1 MNEQAMYTS
10 INKGIPNY
18 TMIEISVNTLIN
30 ECASNKEQ
38 LTNELKVLR
47 ELYRD
52 NVIKIAG
59 NTKSYEYFF
68 DSLRIMTS
76 YKNAESKLYISPI
89 PFITKLKNILGVQ
102 RNSTDFNDQQLLNEL
117 LNRLDLL
124 KKVSTPEELKQNFP
138 IIYADYE
145 LSKEAYYQINQ
156 YKDKYPT
163 PRPEYIQDKIDRQY
177 NLYHS
182 FALDTRFEKF
192 LQKQYQMY
200 RNLIVRRQFIEGYTN
215 RNPLSLTMFEGLD
228 KEKFELYLADKYLTT
243 AISTDDK
250 KVQQECIYYVATY
263 IRETK
268 ISQTTIKNDDGKEV
282 TLKKLVRRYKQ
293 FLQENVLIRPLDEP
307 RENFKDYHIK
317 HVQNHVK
324 KYFFTNV
331 NWQIVPPGKEDE
343 MDRTVIESLNKKYN
357 YLSPQEREQKIL
369 QRYSVYERKI
379 KFYENSGYI
388 YKIYGCN
395 AFDGYIAY
403 IYPNGEILM
412 EKFFNDKANCI
423 PTINEAIYNVQV
435 PDFERLSKLSKTTLI
450 KENGCK
456 RIIHSGDWE
465 ERSQS
470 IIDKPAIRES
480 EEQIKKLIKKLKTS
494 DSN

>member
-10 INKGIPNY
+10 LNKGIPNY
-18 TMIEISVNTLIN
+18 IMLEISINTLIN
-30 ECASNKEQ
+30 ECASNKDQ
-38 LTNELKVLR
+38 LTNELKLLR
-47 ELYRD
+47 ELYRT
-52 NVIKIAG
+52 NIIQIAG
-59 NTKSYEYFF
+59 NTKAYEYFF
-68 DSLRIMTS
+68 DSLRIITS
-76 YKNAESKLYISPI
+76 YNNSESKLYISPI
-89 PFITKLKNILGVQ
+89 PFITKLKKILGVQ
-102 RNSTDFNDQQLLNEL
+102 NNSVDFNDQQLLRDLLDRLEL
-117 LNRLDLL
+117 LKNI
-124 KKVSTPEELKQNFP
+124 STPEELKQNFP
-138 IIYADYE
+138 IIYFDYE
-145 LSKEAYYQINQ
+145 LSKTTYHQINQ
-156 YKDKYPT
+156 YKDKYPV
-163 PRPEYIQDKIDRQY
+163 PRNDYIQDKIDRQY

-182 FALDTRFEKF
+182 FALDTRFDIF
-192 LQKQYQMY
+192 LEKQYKMY
-200 RNLIVRRQFIEGYTN
+200 RNLVVRRQFVEGHTN
-215 RNPLSLTMFEGLD
+215 RSPISLTMFEGLD

-243 AISTDDK
+243 AISSRDK
-250 KVQQECIYYVATY
+250 KVQQECIFYIATY

-268 ISQTTIKNDDGKEV
+268 SSQITIKNDDGKEV
-282 TLKKLVRRYKQ
+282 TFNKLVRKYKR

-317 HVQNHVK
+317 HVQNHIN

-343 MDRTVIESLNKKYN
+343 IDRVVIESLNKKYN
-357 YLSPQEREQKIL
+357 YLSPQEREKKIL
-369 QRYSVYERKI
+369 ERYSIYERKI

-450 KENGCK
+450 KEKGCR
-456 RIIHSGDWE
+456 RIIHSGNWE
-465 ERSQS
+465 EKNQS
-470 IIDKPAIRES
+470 IIDKPAIPES
-480 EEQIKKLIKKLKTS
+480 EKQIKSLIKTLKTG
-494 DSN
+494 NEN